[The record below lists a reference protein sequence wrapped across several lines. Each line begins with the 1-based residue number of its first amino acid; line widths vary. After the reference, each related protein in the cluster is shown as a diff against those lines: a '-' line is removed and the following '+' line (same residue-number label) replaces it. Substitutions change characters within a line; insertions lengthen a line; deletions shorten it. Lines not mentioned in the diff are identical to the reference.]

1 MICGIA
7 TDMDVSKIWYDISA
21 APNKQEGLVTLVQYL
36 LPGMIVF
43 RWDFLEHTD
52 LFHVNITLYNFVA
65 GDRFINLG
73 DNLACL
79 TWGLSM

>member
-1 MICGIA
+1 MVCDI
-7 TDMDVSKIWYDISA
+7 TTNMDVSKILSDVLA

-36 LPGMIVF
+36 IPGMIVF
-43 RWDFLEHTD
+43 RRYFLDHTV
-52 LFHVNITLYNFVA
+52 LLHVNITLYNFVA

-79 TWGLSM
+79 T